1 MDFNDSARLD
11 TSQVE
16 DARGS
21 GGGFGRSGGLGGGG
35 FGGGLGGGGYRPGRR
50 AAIGGGGGLIG
61 IVVLVISLLAAN
73 SGGGGTVNGGSSLSS
88 GGYQTDQVT
97 STESDLSQ
105 QCQTGADAD
114 KYEDCRVVG
123 VVNSLQSF
131 WATTFQDSGESY
143 TPSDTQLFT
152 DRTTTGCG
160 SATSAVGPFYCP
172 ADDTVY
178 IDLGFFDELRTTY
191 GASGGDFAQAYV
203 LAHEYGHHVQDLLGT
218 SAQAQQSRQQEGPQ
232 GASVR
237 LELQA
242 DCYAG
247 VWTASARSSN
257 LLTIDEADIRDG
269 LSAAA
274 AVGDDRIQ
282 QKSSG
287 RIDPESWTHGSAAQ
301 RQQWFRTGL
310 ASGNPGDCDTF
321 SGSV

>member
-1 MDFNDSARLD
+1 MDFDDAARLD
-11 TSQVE
+11 ASQVQ
-16 DARGS
+16 DARG
-21 GGGFGRSGGLGGGG
+21 RGGGG
-35 FGGGLGGGGYRPGRR
+35 FGGGGGGFGGGGLGGLGGGRGRG

-61 IVVLVISLLAAN
+61 LVVLVITLLAQ
-73 SGGGGTVNGGSSLSS
+73 SGGGTPAGTGTGLSS
-88 GGYQTDQVT
+88 GAGSTGTVTDG
-97 STESDLSQ
+97 SSDLAQ
-105 QCQTGADAD
+105 RCRTGADAD
-114 KYEDCRVVG
+114 RDEDCRVVG

-131 WATTFQDSGESY
+131 WSQTFSDSGESY
-143 TPSDTQLFT
+143 TAADTQLF
-152 DRTTTGCG
+152 RSSTTTGCG

-178 IDLGFFDELRTTY
+178 LDLGFFDELRTTY

-218 SAQAQQSRQQEGPQ
+218 SEQAQQQGQQEGAQ
-232 GASVR
+232 GSSVR

-247 VWTASARSSN
+247 VWTADAQGSGFI
-257 LLTIDEADIRDG
+257 TITDADVRDG

-282 QKSSG
+282 QASSG
-287 RIDPESWTHGSAAQ
+287 RVDPETWTHGSAQQ
-301 RQQWFRTGL
+301 RQTWFRRGL
-310 ASGNPGDCDTF
+310 SSGDPARCDTF

>member
-11 TSQVE
+11 ASQVQ
-16 DARGS
+16 DARG
-21 GGGFGRSGGLGGGG
+21 GGGFGR
-35 FGGGLGGGGYRPGRR
+35 GGGLGGGGYRPGRG
-50 AAIGGGGGLIG
+50 AALGGGGGLNG
-61 IVVLVISLLAAN
+61 LVVLVVSLL
-73 SGGGGTVNGGSSLSS
+73 SQGGGGNGSGDYLAGGAGTGGGTISSSR
-88 GGYQTDQVT
+88 
-97 STESDLSQ
+97 SDLSQ
-105 QCQTGADAD
+105 RCRTGADAD
-114 KYEDCRVVG
+114 RDEDCRVVAI
-123 VVNSLQSF
+123 VNSLQSF
-131 WATTFQDSGESY
+131 WAETFQSNDEQY
-143 TPSDTQLFT
+143 TATDTQLFT
-152 DRTTTGCG
+152 SRTTTGCG

-218 SAQAQQSRQQEGPQ
+218 SARAQQSAQQEGPQ
-232 GASVR
+232 GSSVR

-247 VWTASARSSN
+247 VWTASARDSN
-257 LLTIDEADIRDG
+257 FVKITEADIRDG

-282 QKSSG
+282 EKSSG

-310 ASGNPGDCDTF
+310 ASGNPADCDTF

>member
-1 MDFNDSARLD
+1 VDFNDSARLD
-11 TSQVE
+11 ASQVQ
-16 DARGS
+16 DARGA
-21 GGGFGRSGGLGGGG
+21 GGGFGGGG
-35 FGGGLGGGGYRPGRR
+35 FGGGGLGGGGYRPGRG

-61 IVVLVISLLAAN
+61 VIVLVISLLA
-73 SGGGGTVNGGSSLSS
+73 GGGDGGDGSGSSLSS
-88 GGYQTDQVT
+88 GTGQTGTVT
-97 STESDLSQ
+97 STRSDLAQ
-105 QCQTGADAD
+105 RCRTGADAD
-114 KYEDCRVVG
+114 RDEDCRVVG

-131 WATTFQDSGESY
+131 WSSTFQSSQRTY
-143 TPSDTQLFT
+143 TPADTQLFT
-152 DRTTTGCG
+152 GRTTTGCG

-218 SAQAQQSRQQEGPQ
+218 SARAQQSGQQQGPQ
-232 GASVR
+232 GSSVR

-247 VWTASARSSN
+247 VWTASARTSGFI
-257 LLTIDEADIRDG
+257 TIDEADIRDG

-301 RQQWFRTGL
+301 RQKWFRAGL
-310 ASGNPGDCDTF
+310 ANGDPGDCDTF